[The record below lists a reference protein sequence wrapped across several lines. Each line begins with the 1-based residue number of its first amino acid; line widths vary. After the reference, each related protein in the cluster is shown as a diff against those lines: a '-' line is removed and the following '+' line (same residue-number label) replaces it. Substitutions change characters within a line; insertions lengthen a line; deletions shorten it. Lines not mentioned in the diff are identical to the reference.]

1 MQQGQATLDTL
12 MAQGMSR
19 ETATAM
25 LSGVVE
31 AQSVMLATLN
41 MFATIALCFAFAA
54 LLIWFAPKPTGPI
67 DTGGGH

>member
-19 ETATAM
+19 ETATA
-25 LSGVVE
+25 
-31 AQSVMLATLN
+31 TLN
-41 MFATIALCFAFAA
+41 MFATIALCFAFTA